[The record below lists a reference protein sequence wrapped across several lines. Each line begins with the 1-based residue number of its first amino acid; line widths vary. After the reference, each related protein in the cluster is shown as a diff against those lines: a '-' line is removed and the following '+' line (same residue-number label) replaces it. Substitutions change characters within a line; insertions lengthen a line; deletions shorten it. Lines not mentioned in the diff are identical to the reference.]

1 MNQIYICM
9 HCRHDMIVSVRDPEE
24 MLLVT
29 CQTCG
34 GLHHLRQGII
44 TKAFEVPAKHDV
56 SPVQLGDDHGTL

>member
-9 HCRHDMIVSVRDPEE
+9 HCRYDIIVSVRDPEE

-44 TKAFEVPAKHDV
+44 TKTFEVPAKYDV
-56 SPVQLGDDHGTL
+56 IADQLSEEL